1 MRPYLLPWPA
11 QQLHLRRYVHA
22 VQDGRGV
29 GCVARAVAARGMEGL
44 CDLKGGSGAGGSARC
59 AGRGRRFVGNREYRS

>member
-1 MRPYLLPWPA
+1 M
-11 QQLHLRRYVHA
+11 HA

-44 CDLKGGSGAGGSARC
+44 CDLKGGSGPGGSARC